1 MPMTVVRLLLGSY
14 VYCDA
19 TLPRRATSWFKLPRQ
34 SCKVSAWGC
43 RCLARTL
50 DIVQLDYILNLL

>member
-19 TLPRRATSWFKLPRQ
+19 TLSRLATSWFQVPTQ
-34 SCKVSAWGC
+34 SCRVSAWGC
-43 RCLARTL
+43 RC
-50 DIVQLDYILNLL
+50 